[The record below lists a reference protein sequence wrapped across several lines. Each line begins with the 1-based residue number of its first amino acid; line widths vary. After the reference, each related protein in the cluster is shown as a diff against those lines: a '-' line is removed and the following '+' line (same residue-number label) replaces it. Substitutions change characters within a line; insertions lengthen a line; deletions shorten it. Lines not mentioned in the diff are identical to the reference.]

1 MNDNSFGIREAKATV
16 NKSELDR
23 IMQGHIDSGQ
33 FTKEQLAEI
42 KKREANKIKEAKV
55 VAEKP
60 KAEKIKEVEV
70 EQVKPTKP
78 NPRSALSGSGSTPS
92 DVLGANNLNFFN
104 KTEEKGVETL
114 RELYGDDFIF
124 EEKLFQVDTDASG
137 YGGGGFD
144 AITVSTKDGK
154 KSASF
159 DMNIGGSLM
168 APNLYGEKSY
178 EGGMREKLG
187 ELMMSKEDA
196 RNHSYDILTNF
207 INENTTQEGLNSQAT
222 KKASRKKLLTEM
234 NLERDELAA
243 EDIAEVEE
251 KFKSGEL
258 FTQETKKIFSFGND
272 FKDAGTYEDIAFEK
286 ELKRAHKQLSEDGG
300 KPTKDEVQML
310 AKSFLIEEIKAKKL
324 TSVMNYND
332 LVRRNDMLNV
342 NKKEGVQEQYN
353 LAARELD
360 IDFRK
365 DMALYDLKR
374 EDLESGTDM
383 ARYKEINSQFSDANF
398 EYELQEGESYA
409 ELENGKKV
417 PEKIIKEY
425 QALQPGVTAKISSIN
440 ELSESIQEQAAGY
453 SDNVAAIDISRR
465 NYNAWEEFLVETSM
479 GAFEI
484 GLNVKTGIPLLI
496 MGENAATKK
505 LIQKSHAIKK
515 KLQETRDS
523 YSKDVEFEDAFSS
536 ISNFSEFAAQEVSN
550 QIPIFAA
557 LAIPYVGTSI
567 IGVSAFGD
575 HYVNLN
581 MERDSPGG
589 RQKSN
594 RNIWWSSVGF
604 GASELVFERLTTIPL
619 LRAAKRGFAN
629 TPGAKQLLFRTTKE
643 YFKKNTGKFVYGALS
658 EPIGEGMTQITQNWI
673 DGKPMTQGL
682 GHAMFSGLM
691 FGTTLSA
698 APFIK
703 GAYLNK
709 YNDHA
714 SKAEVRKRV
723 NKMKKLSLT
732 NQEIDSKIAELKEY
746 GMDGR
751 EKAIKDLNKDKK
763 SNEKIIAQL
772 YDQNVAEMKE
782 LEIAVQ
788 GLSSDVTRIYFSLEQ
803 KQELLKLEAQEIDN
817 NKTLTKKQRRDQLRA
832 VQARFDAVGQK
843 MEAFK
848 DKKAFGDEYTAFKGL
863 EENTE
868 RVAELEKKAKS
879 ELFNEGKKD
888 PTAIQINDKAKFLYN
903 VDKINADHKA
913 NSKAGLTDVVNVQTE
928 EDAIEYIEGLTNI
941 TEKDRKDAIKNIK
954 NGSHGANIP
963 TTDKDADGN
972 TVLIPMQVVE
982 TMAADDRLET
992 RTHEVGHSVFIKAIS
1007 NNPKAFE
1014 GLAVQILQHLK
1025 TSNPSAFKR
1034 VFFRNNEQTDADE
1047 IVMLF
1052 LEEVA
1057 SGKVNLRKTGNAGFF
1072 ATYINRGI
1080 EEVGGK
1086 PIDLKGETDA
1096 INFLIG
1102 IAKKIKAGTITTG
1115 DIADIGENAISIA
1128 AKNVV
1133 LSKGTTKVKT
1143 SNLAGDL
1150 VKASRA
1156 VNLDDPKFEGM
1167 DISERIDSYTNG
1179 AKSIAEL
1186 QEGGMRSPFST
1197 IYTGIL
1203 QGGFDRVFA
1212 EGVSN
1217 EQKQIQRENL
1227 GTRLINYDPAK
1238 TPELSKWMYG
1248 GSGKKG
1254 NIGYAALVAKEKL
1267 YKEGEKRKQEVRG
1280 DAVTED
1286 GKTLFDKMVDEGT
1299 ENDQTNKNDNIRV
1312 QKARVLKN
1320 LADIN
1325 IDNPGVID
1333 GNIRA
1338 QVDALIESNPK
1349 NLTQAIQKLIKGDIR
1364 LAIQAQMGTISFKG
1378 GVIVISDQYKKFI
1391 ADNYTNIV
1399 QSLDVATI
1407 KNNYNTLFELNVI
1420 GKEDKKNKKS
1430 DNKALKKDSNF
1441 RKNIYELVTNKAKFT
1456 KFFTDTTSDA
1466 DPKSHNTKLRGRQ
1479 EKLAILI
1486 GEAYV
1491 VDVANDVIIDNS
1503 KDMNAVIK
1511 AELDNFVNV
1520 LDRQKKEIE
1529 GNYKDQI
1536 KYSAKAKADADFI
1549 LELVIK
1555 TDISNVFSSDGKL
1568 LPKYVDQLK
1577 LKKETKAADLIW
1589 SLRGKKLE
1597 GISDRLYIQ
1606 KAYQALF
1613 DAGQRGTAYEKGL
1626 IDMTIQLEKRLGK
1639 DVVQAV
1645 LRAPTEV
1652 GGKPDA
1658 IIALYEYVFNI
1669 EAKMSNAQYSSVTFA
1684 IDANGDFI
1692 IKKDYTFGDKILKE
1706 LGEGVQP
1713 GIQLAKDYLLTVDNP
1728 DTGKVGY
1735 VWDNISEIPTWAH
1748 DLLINTQVTFNG
1760 KTNSYFRHM
1769 HAEIPIKLDVISEI
1783 YNKKKGYPVNVMQM
1797 MGRGLFY
1804 MGGFNDTKNILNLPE
1819 FKGDGTIGLRISSTT
1834 KKSAATDADKING
1847 APEIKNGSIFKNGV
1861 SGAKWQ
1867 VKRDVKRYAWR
1878 AIPLIPN
1885 TTLDNMSSP
1894 HSIGTVAGLQKL
1906 IDSSTHL
1913 KMIRDGKRQ
1922 QVVAKAGKNGRSA
1935 VKASK
1940 GITVLDFDD
1949 TLATSKSLVISTSP
1963 DAQAK
1968 IQEEADRLSRLTY
1981 QDYTDIGGETAPN
1994 TDIIGY
2000 RTAESIVNEDTSE
2013 YERKKRRWE
2022 IDYAEKK
2029 EMREKKSEEYLQ
2041 AYKDGD
2047 AETKREIEIDA
2058 SAVRK
2063 LTAEQFATEGADL
2076 LAEGWTHDFSEFSK
2090 VVEGKKA
2097 PLFEKALK
2105 LQGKFGNDNMF
2116 VLTARPADS
2125 APAIFAFLQANGLN
2139 IPLKNI
2145 TGLANST
2152 ANAKALWMVEKVSEG
2167 YNDFY
2172 FADDALQ
2179 NVQAVDN
2186 ILEQFDV
2193 KRKVQQ
2199 AKVKFSKG
2207 MSKSFNDI
2215 LEVTTDIK
2223 SEKVFSDAQAKIRG
2237 AKARYKGIIPPSAQD
2252 FMGLIYNF
2260 VGKGKKGDADI
2271 AFFKKALVDPFARGI
2286 DQLNT
2291 SRQNASND
2299 YKNLQKAYPEVKK
2312 IINKKIEGSAFTNDQ
2327 AARVY
2332 LWNKAGFDVP
2342 GLSKKDLKTLI
2353 EHVEGNPELKNYA
2366 DGVGLISRK
2375 DQGYSAPGDYWLA
2388 ENITSDLLS
2397 DGAIGDARADLLAE
2411 WQENVDII
2419 FSKDN
2424 LNKIES
2430 IYGANFREALEDSLY
2445 RMRTGRNRPAGGGRI
2460 MNTYM
2465 NWVNNSV
2472 GAIMFFNMRSAIL
2485 QTISATNYINWSFNN
2500 PAKAALAF
2508 ANQPQYWKDFTM
2520 IFNSAYL
2527 KQRRSGNQRGIN
2539 EAELSA
2545 AVAGTENKA
2554 KAAIAWLLKKGF
2566 LPTQLADSF
2575 AIASGGATFYRNKVK
2590 ALVKEGMTQ
2599 EQAEAQAFLD
2609 FQETTEVSQQSA
2621 RPDMISQQQASPL
2634 GRLILSFQNTPMQ
2647 YARIMNKAARDLANG
2662 RGDTKTHL
2670 SKIAYYGVAQSILFG
2685 ALQSALL
2692 ASTGEDEEEEFDKKK
2707 YRILNGMIDSVL
2719 SGIGYGGKAI
2729 STTKN
2734 AIREYIKQK
2743 DKGWNA
2749 DHTYTILSLLSF
2761 SPPIGSKLRKIYSS
2775 IQTEQFNK
2783 GVFTER
2789 GLTLDNPIWSGI
2801 GNVVEGVTNIP
2812 LGRLAN
2818 KMLNIDNALDDSNS
2832 FWERTALLLG
2842 WSTWDLGIRDPDIE
2856 ATKEY
2861 LKKNKK
2867 KEKKSKKEA
2876 NQEVINKQ
2884 KQKQEKKDGKKVLC
2898 AAVSKSGNRCKTKI
2912 EPGSSYCTIHVK
2924 VKQSKSGDKVQ
2935 CKKTKSN
2942 GKRCGMKTSASSGY
2956 CYYHD

>member
-1 MNDNSFGIREAKATV
+1 MNDNSFGIREAKSTIV
-16 NKSELDR
+16 KSELDR

-60 KAEKIKEVEV
+60 KVEEVKEVEV
-70 EQVKPTKP
+70 EEVKPTKP

-114 RELYGDDFIF
+114 RELYGDDFVF

-168 APNLYGEKSY
+168 APNLYGEKDY
-178 EGGMREKLG
+178 EVGMRKKLG

-251 KFKSGEL
+251 KFESGEL

-286 ELKRAHKQLSEDGG
+286 ELKRAQKQLSEDGS
-300 KPTKDEVQML
+300 KPTKDQVQAL
-310 AKSFLIEEIKAKKL
+310 AKSFLIEEIKAEKL

-332 LVRRNDMLNV
+332 FVQRNDMLNV

-374 EDLESGTDM
+374 EDLESGADM

-496 MGENAATKK
+496 TGENAATKR
-505 LIQKSHAIKK
+505 LIQKSHAIKG

-536 ISNFSEFAAQEVSN
+536 IGNFGEFAAQEVSN

-594 RNIWWSSVGF
+594 ADIWWSSVGF

-619 LRAAKRGFAN
+619 LRAARKGFAN

-658 EPIGEGMTQITQNWI
+658 EPIGEGMTQLTQNWI

-723 NKMKKLSLT
+723 NKMKKLGLT

-782 LEIAVQ
+782 LETEVQ
-788 GLSSDVTRIYFSLEQ
+788 GLSSDVTKIYFNLEQ
-803 KQELLKLEAQEIDN
+803 QQEALKLEAQEIDN
-817 NKTLTKKQRRDQLRA
+817 NKTLTKKQKRDQLKA
-832 VQARFDAVGQK
+832 VQARFDATGRQ

-848 DKKAFGDEYTAFKGL
+848 DKKAFGDEWTAFKGI
-863 EENTE
+863 EGNADRVTE
-868 RVAELEKKAKS
+868 LNKKAKS

-928 EDAIEYIEGLTNI
+928 EDAIEYVEGLTNI
-941 TEKDRKDAIKNIK
+941 TEANRKKAIKNIK
-954 NGSHGANIP
+954 DGSHGANIP

-992 RTHEVGHSVFIKAIS
+992 RTHEVGHSEFIKAIS
-1007 NNPKAFE
+1007 SDPKAFE
-1014 GLAVQILQHLK
+1014 GLAEQILQHLK
-1025 TSNPSAFKR
+1025 TNNPSAFKR
-1034 VFFRNNEQTDADE
+1034 VSFRNGRQTDADE

-1057 SGKVNLRKTGNAGFF
+1057 SGKVDIKKSGKAGFF
-1072 ATYINRGI
+1072 ATLMNKGI

-1086 PIDLKGETDA
+1086 PVDLKGETDS
-1096 INFLIG
+1096 IKFLIG
-1102 IAKKIKAGTITTG
+1102 IAKKIKAGTINA
-1115 DIADIGENAISIA
+1115 ADIKAIKANTISKNA
-1128 AKNVV
+1128 V
-1133 LSKGTTKVKT
+1133 LSTGATKVKT

-1212 EGVSN
+1212 EGISN

-1391 ADNYTNIV
+1391 ADNYTHIV

-1466 DPKSHNTKLRGRQ
+1466 DPRSHNTKLRGRQ

-1486 GEAYV
+1486 GEAYA
-1491 VDVANDVIIDNS
+1491 VDVANDVVIDNS

-1511 AELDNFVNV
+1511 AELDNFANT
-1520 LDRQKKEIE
+1520 LNRQKKEVE

-1549 LELVIK
+1549 LELVTK

-1568 LPKYVDQLK
+1568 LPKYVDQLE

-1597 GISDRLYIQ
+1597 GIGDILYVQ
-1606 KAYQALF
+1606 KAYHKLF
-1613 DAGQRGTAYEKGL
+1613 KEGERGTAYEKGL

-1658 IIALYEYVFNI
+1658 IIALYGEVFNI

-1692 IKKDYTFGDKILKE
+1692 IKKDYTFGNKILKE

-1713 GIQLAKDYLLTVDNP
+1713 GIQLAKDYLLTVENP

-1735 VWDNISEIPTWAH
+1735 VWDDISELPGWAH
-1748 DLLINTQVTFNG
+1748 RLLTDKNNQVTFNG
-1760 KTNSYFRHM
+1760 KTKTYFRHM

-1819 FKGDGTIGLRISSTT
+1819 FKGDGTIGLRVGSTT
-1834 KKSAATDADKING
+1834 KKSAATDADKRNK

-1885 TTLDNMSSP
+1885 TTLDDMSSP

-1913 KMIRDGKRQ
+1913 KMMRDSKQ
-1922 QVVAKAGKNGRSA
+1922 QQILAKAGKNGKSS
-1935 VKASK
+1935 VKGSK

-1949 TLATSKSLVISTSP
+1949 TLATSNSLIRYTKP
-1963 DAQAK
+1963 D
-1968 IQEEADRLSRLTY
+1968 
-1981 QDYTDIGGETAPN
+1981 G
-1994 TDIIGY
+1994 
-2000 RTAESIVNEDTSE
+2000 
-2013 YERKKRRWE
+2013 
-2022 IDYAEKK
+2022 
-2029 EMREKKSEEYLQ
+2029 
-2041 AYKDGD
+2041 
-2047 AETKREIEIDA
+2047 TKGT
-2058 SAVRK
+2058 
-2063 LTAEQFATEGADL
+2063 LNAEQYASTYEELTELGY
-2076 LAEGWTHDFSEFSK
+2076 EWDFSEFNK
-2090 VVEGKKA
+2090 VVDGKTA
-2097 PLFEKALK
+2097 PLFNKAMK
-2105 LQGKFGNDNMF
+2105 LQGKFGPENMF
-2116 VLTARPADS
+2116 VLTARPAEA

-2207 MSKSFNDI
+2207 MSKTFNDI
-2215 LEVTTDIK
+2215 LQVTTDVK

-2332 LWNKAGFDVP
+2332 LWSKAGFDVP

-2419 FSKDN
+2419 FSKEN

-2485 QTISATNYINWSFNN
+2485 QTISANYINWSFNN

-2508 ANQPQYWKDFTM
+2508 ANQPQYWRDFTM

-2935 CKKTKSN
+2935 CKKRKSN
-2942 GKRCGMKTSASSGY
+2942 GKRCGMKTSAASGY

>member
-1 MNDNSFGIREAKATV
+1 MNDNSFGIREAKSTIV
-16 NKSELDR
+16 KSELDR
-23 IMQGHIDSGQ
+23 IMQVHIDSGQ
-33 FTKEQLAEI
+33 FTKEELAEI

-60 KAEKIKEVEV
+60 KAKEVKEVEV
-70 EQVKPTKP
+70 EEVKPTKP
-78 NPRSALSGSGSTPS
+78 NPRTKISTSGSSPS
-92 DVLGANNLNFFN
+92 DILGANNLSFFN
-104 KTEEKGVETL
+104 KSEESGVKDL
-114 RELYGDDFIF
+114 REMYGDDFVF
-124 EEKLFQVDTDASG
+124 EEKLFQDSTEDG
-137 YGGGGFD
+137 GGGGFD

-154 KSASF
+154 KSATF
-159 DMNIGGSLM
+159 DMNIGGSTFS
-168 APNLYGEKSY
+168 PNLYGTSKFRKGEEVSY
-178 EGGMREKLG
+178 EEG
-187 ELMMSKEDA
+187 
-196 RNHSYDILTNF
+196 RNRSYDILTNF
-207 INENTTQEGLNSQAT
+207 IKENSTQEGIDSQAV
-222 KKASRKKLLTEM
+222 KKTDRKKLLKEI
-234 NLERDELAA
+234 NIQRDELAA

-251 KFKSGEL
+251 KFESGEL

-286 ELKRAHKQLSEDGG
+286 ELKRAQKQLEEDGG
-300 KPTKDEVQML
+300 KPTKDQVQAL
-310 AKSFLIEEIKAKKL
+310 AKSFIIDKIQNEKL
-324 TSVMNYND
+324 TEIMDDIAYE
-332 LVRRNDMLNV
+332 
-342 NKKEGVQEQYN
+342 EGFRSRWGKHNIQEKYN
-353 LAARELD
+353 LAAREFD
-360 IDFRK
+360 VDFNK

-374 EDLESGTDM
+374 EDLESGSDM
-383 ARYKEINSQFSDANF
+383 ARYKEINSQFGDANF

-409 ELENGKKV
+409 ELDNGKKV

-425 QALQPGVTAKISSIN
+425 QALQPGVTARISSIN
-440 ELSESIQEQAAGY
+440 ELSESIQEKAAAYG
-453 SDNVAAIDISRR
+453 DNAAAIDISRR
-465 NYNAWEEFLVETSM
+465 NYDEAEEFLVETAM
-479 GAFEI
+479 GLFEI
-484 GLNVKTGIPLLI
+484 GMNVGTGLPLLVG
-496 MGENAATKK
+496 GENKA
-505 LIQKSHAIKK
+505 LIKNTAKVK
-515 KLQETRDS
+515 AKLQETRDS
-523 YSKDVEFEDAFSS
+523 YSKDVEFEDAFDSP
-536 ISNFSEFAAQEVSN
+536 INFGTFAMQEVSN

-594 RNIWWSSVGF
+594 ANIWWSSVGF

-619 LRAAKRGFAN
+619 IRAAKRGFGN
-629 TPGAKQLLFRTTKE
+629 TPGAKQLVFRTAKE
-643 YFKKNTGKFVYGALS
+643 YFKKNTGKFVYGALA
-658 EPIGEGMTQITQNWI
+658 EPIGEGMTQLTQNWI

-723 NKMKKLSLT
+723 NKMKKLGLT
-732 NQEIDSKIAELKEY
+732 NQEIDRKIAELKEY
-746 GMDGR
+746 GIDGR

-782 LEIAVQ
+782 LETEVQ
-788 GLSSDVTRIYFSLEQ
+788 GLSSDVTRIYFDLEQ
-803 KQELLKLEAQEIDN
+803 QQEGLKLEAQEIEN
-817 NKTLTKKQRRDQLRA
+817 NKTLTKKQRNDQLKA
-832 VQARFDAVGQK
+832 VQARFDATGRQ

-848 DKKAFGDEYTAFKGL
+848 DKKAFGDEWTVFKGV
-863 EENTE
+863 EGNAD
-868 RVAELEKKAKS
+868 RVAELNKKAKS

-941 TEKDRKDAIKNIK
+941 TEANRKRAIKNVK

-963 TTDKDADGN
+963 TTDKDVNGE
-972 TVLIPMQVVE
+972 TVLIPMQIVE
-982 TMAADDRLET
+982 SQAADDRLET

-1007 NNPKAFE
+1007 SDPKAFE
-1014 GLAVQILQHLK
+1014 GLAEQILQHLK
-1025 TSNPSAFKR
+1025 TNNPSAFKR
-1034 VFFRNNEQTDADE
+1034 VSFRNGRQTDADE

-1057 SGKVNLRKTGNAGFF
+1057 SGKVDIKKTGKAGFF
-1072 ATYINRGI
+1072 ATLMNKGI

-1086 PIDLKGETDA
+1086 PIDLKGETDS
-1096 INFLIG
+1096 ISFLIG
-1102 IAKKIKAGTITTG
+1102 IAKKIKAGTINAE
-1115 DIADIGENAISIA
+1115 DIAAIKGNTISKNA
-1128 AKNVV
+1128 V
-1133 LSKGTTKVKT
+1133 LSTGTTKVKA

-1179 AKSIAEL
+1179 ATSIAEL

-1212 EGVSN
+1212 EGISS

-1349 NLTQAIQKLIKGDIR
+1349 NLRQAIQKLIKGDIR

-1378 GVIVISDQYKKFI
+1378 GVIIISDQYKKFI
-1391 ADNYTNIV
+1391 ADNYTHIV

-1466 DPKSHNTKLRGRQ
+1466 DPRSHNTKLRGRQ

-1486 GEAYV
+1486 GEAYT

-1511 AELDNFVNV
+1511 AELDNFVNA
-1520 LDRQKKEIE
+1520 LDRQKKEVE

-1549 LELVIK
+1549 LELVTK

-1597 GISDRLYIQ
+1597 GIGDILYIQ
-1606 KAYQALF
+1606 KAYQKLF
-1613 DAGQRGTAYEKGL
+1613 KEGERGTAYEKGL

-1639 DVVQAV
+1639 DVVEAV

-1658 IIALYEYVFNI
+1658 IIALYGEVFNI

-1684 IDANGDFI
+1684 IDSNGDFI
-1692 IKKDYTFGDKILKE
+1692 IKKDYTFGGKILKE

-1735 VWDNISEIPTWAH
+1735 VWDDISELPGWAH
-1748 DLLINTQVTFNG
+1748 RLLTDKNNQVTFNG
-1760 KTNSYFRHM
+1760 KTKTYFRHM

-1804 MGGFNDTKNILNLPE
+1804 MGGFNSTGNILNLPE
-1819 FKGDGTIGLRISSTT
+1819 FKGDGTIGLRVGSTT
-1834 KKSAATDADKING
+1834 KKSAATDADKRNG

-1913 KMIRDGKRQ
+1913 KMIRDGKQQ
-1922 QVVAKAGKNGRSA
+1922 QVVAKAGENGRSA
-1935 VKASK
+1935 VKNSK

-1949 TLATSKSLVISTSP
+1949 TLATSNSLIRYTKP
-1963 DAQAK
+1963 D
-1968 IQEEADRLSRLTY
+1968 
-1981 QDYTDIGGETAPN
+1981 G
-1994 TDIIGY
+1994 
-2000 RTAESIVNEDTSE
+2000 
-2013 YERKKRRWE
+2013 
-2022 IDYAEKK
+2022 
-2029 EMREKKSEEYLQ
+2029 
-2041 AYKDGD
+2041 
-2047 AETKREIEIDA
+2047 TKGT
-2058 SAVRK
+2058 
-2063 LTAEQFATEGADL
+2063 LNAEQYASTYEELTELGY
-2076 LAEGWTHDFSEFSK
+2076 EWDFSEFNK
-2090 VVEGKKA
+2090 VVDGKVA
-2097 PLFEKALK
+2097 PLFNKAMK
-2105 LQGKFGNDNMF
+2105 LQGKFGPENMF
-2116 VLTARPADS
+2116 VLTARPMEA

-2152 ANAKALWMVEKVSEG
+2152 ANAKALWMVGKVSEG

-2207 MSKSFNDI
+2207 MSKNFNDI
-2215 LEVTTDIK
+2215 LENITGISSKKRFSDIK
-2223 SEKVFSDAQAKIRG
+2223 ARKRG
-2237 AKARYKGIIPPSAQD
+2237 ESKGKFRFFIPPSHED
-2252 FMGLIYNF
+2252 FVGLLYNFMG
-2260 VGKGKKGDADI
+2260 KGREGDAHRD
-2271 AFFKKALVDPFARGI
+2271 FFEQALVRPLNRAYKEI
-2286 DQLNT
+2286 DAAKQ
-2291 SRQNASND
+2291 AIAND
-2299 YKNLQKAYPEVKK
+2299 YKALNKQFKGVK
-2312 IINKKIEGSAFTNDQ
+2312 NKLIKNTPDGDFTYQD
-2327 AARVY
+2327 AIRVY
-2332 LWNKAGFDVP
+2332 IWNKHGYKIP
-2342 GLSKKDLKTLI
+2342 GLSPTDQASLVETVMKD
-2353 EHVEGNPELKNYA
+2353 PELQAYA
-2366 DGVGLISRK
+2366 ETLNVVSKQDAYVDPGPNWETGNIRIDLVDATGRVGRAS
-2375 DQGYSAPGDYWLA
+2375 YFTEFS
-2388 ENITSDLLS
+2388 ENSEL
-2397 DGAIGDARADLLAE
+2397 
-2411 WQENVDII
+2411 I
-2419 FSKDN
+2419 FSEEN
-2424 LNKIES
+2424 LNKIEAA
-2430 IYGANFREALEDSLY
+2430 YGKDFRSAIEDMLH
-2445 RMRTGRNRPAGGGRI
+2445 RIKTGVNRPKGSSAKP
-2460 MNTYM
+2460 NAFM
-2465 NWVNNSV
+2465 NWLNASV
-2472 GAIMFFNMRSAIL
+2472 AGVMFFNTRSALL
-2485 QTISATNYINWSFNN
+2485 QQMSNVNYLNFADNN
-2500 PAKAALAF
+2500 IFKAGLAF
-2508 ANQPQYWKDFTM
+2508 ANQPQYWKDFAM
-2520 IFNSAYL
+2520 IFNSDMM
-2527 KQRRSGNQRGIN
+2527 KQRRGGLGTDIN
-2539 EAELSA
+2539 GAELA
-2545 AVAGTENKA
+2545 EAIKKARPGNIFDQVAIITGKA
-2554 KAAIAWLLKKGF
+2554 LKLGF
-2566 LPTQLADSF
+2566 LPTQIGDNI
-2575 AIASGGATFYRNKVK
+2575 AIATGGAAFYRNRVNKYIK
-2590 ALVKEGMTQ
+2590 DGMSIKD
-2599 EQAEAQAFLD
+2599 AETAAFTD
-2609 FQETTEVSQQSA
+2609 FQNITQSTQQSA
-2621 RPDMISQQQASPL
+2621 RPDMTSQQQASWIGKL
-2634 GRLILSFQNTPMQ
+2634 VLNFLNTPSQ
-2647 YARIMNKAARDLANG
+2647 YNRIIKKAGSDIKNRRISPPNTSQKQSDASNMSRIL
-2662 RGDTKTHL
+2662 
-2670 SKIAYYGVAQSILFG
+2670 YYGAAQNLIFYSLQTALFAVMFG
-2685 ALQSALL
+2685 D
-2692 ASTGEDEEEEFDKKK
+2692 GDEEEEAYLKKK
-2707 YRILNGMIDSVL
+2707 ERVINGSIDTILRG
-2719 SGIGYGGKAI
+2719 SGIYGVAI
-2729 STTKN
+2729 STLKN
-2734 AIREYIKQK
+2734 MAIKFMEQREKSYNP
-2743 DKGWNA
+2743 DESAVLMEGLN
-2749 DHTYTILSLLSF
+2749 F
-2761 SPPIGSKLRKIYSS
+2761 SPVLGIKARRIVNAEK
-2775 IQTEQFNK
+2775 
-2783 GVFTER
+2783 
-2789 GLTLDNPIWSGI
+2789 TLNYNGKVIDEMDTFDIDNPLWSA
-2801 GNVVEGVTNIP
+2801 VTNIVQSVTGAP
-2812 LGRLAN
+2812 LN
-2818 KMLNIDNALDDSNS
+2818 KMYQKTINLRNATDNQYTAFQRALFFSGYTTWSLN
-2832 FWERTALLLG
+2832 LG
-2842 WSTWDLGIRDPDIE
+2842 D
-2856 ATKEY
+2856 TKKMDKI
-2861 LKKNKK
+2861 KKDVK
-2867 KEKKSKKEA
+2867 KKSKKKKETKKDA
-2876 NQEVINKQ
+2876 NQEAINKQ
-2884 KQKQEKKDGKKVLC
+2884 KQKQEKKDGKQVMC

-2924 VKQSKSGDKVQ
+2924 VKQSKSGEKTQ
-2935 CKKTKSN
+2935 CKRTKSN
-2942 GKRCGMKTSASSGY
+2942 GKRCGMKTSSASGY